1 MPDPLDFYRRLPV
14 RGDFAA
20 VANAETYAPAPAGWS
35 VLVADVADSTGAIRA
50 GRYKDV
56 NVLGASVL
64 AGVFNAFDSID
75 LPFVFGGD
83 GATLVLPA
91 ALVPLALPAFDSAR
105 RTGLDVFGLELRV
118 GVVPLAELYADGHT
132 LGVARVALTNNVALA
147 AFSGD
152 ALAEAERRV
161 KADPAKYAV
170 APHPGAA
177 DLSGLE
183 CRWNGIPSPGGV
195 MLSVLVTPA
204 PGANTH
210 AVINGVL
217 KKLRASHPEAGPVES
232 SRLSITT
239 DPEKLSSEHRLKHAG
254 IPRFLRPVAMVMLRL
269 HTAIGR
275 FLIERRVR
283 IRPLVDLS
291 GYKRDVVLNSDHRK
305 YDGTLRLVLATDPAR
320 RAELESWLESRH
332 LAGELAYG
340 THADPEALMTCL
352 VFNRHD
358 RHLHFIDVNNGG
370 YASASVGLKQR
381 LASLK
386 TADSGT
392 PMNRPTGD
400 LNDDLS

>member
-1 MPDPLDFYRRLPV
+1 MPHPLDFYRRLPV
-14 RGDFAA
+14 RADFAA
-20 VANAETYAPAPAGWS
+20 VADAENYAPAPAGWS

-83 GATLVLPA
+83 GASLVLPD
-91 ALVPLALPAFDSAR
+91 ALVPLALPALDSAR
-105 RTGLDVFGLELRV
+105 RTGRAVFDLELRV
-118 GVVPLAELYADGHT
+118 GVVPLGELYADGHT
-132 LGVARVALTNNVALA
+132 LGLARVALGENIALA

-161 KADPAKYAV
+161 KGDPAKYAV
-170 APHPGAA
+170 PEHPGAA

-204 PGANTH
+204 PGADAH
-210 AVINGVL
+210 AVLSAVL
-217 KKLRASHPEAGPVES
+217 KKIDASHPGAGPVES

-239 DPEKLSSEHRLKHAG
+239 DAGKLASEHRLRHAG
-254 IPRFLRPVAMVMLRL
+254 LPRFLRPAALAMLRL
-269 HTAIGR
+269 HTAVGR
-275 FLIERRVR
+275 FLIEHRFRL
-283 IRPLVDLS
+283 RPFIDLS
-291 GYKRDVVLNSDHRK
+291 GYKRGVVRNSDHRK

-320 RAELESWLESRH
+320 RDELEAWLESRH
-332 LAGELAYG
+332 LAGELAFG

-370 YASASVGLKQR
+370 YAAASVGLKQR

-386 TADSGT
+386 SA
-392 PMNRPTGD
+392 
-400 LNDDLS
+400 